1 MGIHVGSVKL
11 PMPHTQMTLSKRV
24 NHAVRTTDAQNG

>member
-11 PMPHTQMTLSKRV
+11 PMPHTQTILSKCV
-24 NHAVRTTDAQNG
+24 NHVARITDVQNG